1 MLPSLCNGRTESE
14 PPGEFICCR
23 RERADRGVTDMSSI
37 LVLYGTGEG
46 QTAKIA
52 ERIATTISERGH
64 ETSAID
70 VRDRPNSFTLDGYDA
85 VIVGAS
91 IHVGKHQDAVRD
103 FVTENRDA
111 LSGMPTAFFQVSLSS
126 ATEEKHEEVAG
137 YVESFVTET
146 GWHPDRIG
154 QFGGALRFSEY
165 GFLKRLMMKR
175 IAKDLLTE
183 TREPNEDI
191 EFTDWDA
198 VDAFAA
204 DVAAFVEGR
213 LGVTPDD
220 PSDRVA

>member
-1 MLPSLCNGRTESE
+1 
-14 PPGEFICCR
+14 
-23 RERADRGVTDMSSI
+23 VSSV

-52 ERIATTISERGH
+52 ERIAATISERGH

-70 VRDRPNSFTLDGYDA
+70 VRDRPDSFTLEEHDA
-85 VIVGAS
+85 VVVGAS
-91 IHVGKHQDAVRD
+91 IHVGKHQEEVRD

-126 ATEEKHEEVAG
+126 ANEEKREEAAG
-137 YVESFVTET
+137 YVESFITET
-146 GWHPDRIG
+146 QWHPDRIG

-165 GFLKRLMMKR
+165 GFLKRLMMKQ

-183 TREPNEDI
+183 EREPNGDI

-204 DVAAFVEGR
+204 DIAAFVEGR
-213 LGVTPDD
+213 LGVVPDTTGD
-220 PSDRVA
+220 PAA

>member
-1 MLPSLCNGRTESE
+1 
-14 PPGEFICCR
+14 
-23 RERADRGVTDMSSI
+23 VSSFLI
-37 LVLYGTGEG
+37 LYGTGEG

-52 ERIATTISERGH
+52 ERITTTIGERGH
-64 ETSAID
+64 EVSAID
-70 VRDRPNSFTLDGYDA
+70 VGDRPESFTPEEYDA
-85 VIVGAS
+85 VVVGAS
-91 IHVGKHQDAVRD
+91 IHVGKHQDEVRD
-103 FVTENRDA
+103 FVTENRDT

-126 ATEEKHEEVAG
+126 ANEEKHEEAAG
-137 YVESFVTET
+137 YVESFLTDT

-165 GFLKRLMMKR
+165 GFLKRLMMKQ

-183 TREPNEDI
+183 VGKPNGDV

-213 LGVTPDD
+213 LGVAPDMTED
-220 PSDRVA
+220 STA

>member
-1 MLPSLCNGRTESE
+1 
-14 PPGEFICCR
+14 
-23 RERADRGVTDMSSI
+23 VSSFLI
-37 LVLYGTGEG
+37 LYGTGEG

-52 ERIATTISERGH
+52 ERIATTLSERGH
-64 ETSAID
+64 EASATD
-70 VRDRPNSFTLDGYDA
+70 VRDRSDSLSLEAYDA
-85 VIVGAS
+85 VVVGAS
-91 IHVGKHQDAVRD
+91 IHVGKHQDEVRD

-126 ATEEKHEEVAG
+126 ANEEKRQEAAG

-146 GWHPDRIG
+146 GWRPDRIG

-165 GFLKRLMMKR
+165 GFLKRLMMKQ

-183 TREPNEDI
+183 ERKPKGDI

-213 LGVTPDD
+213 LGVAPDTTE
-220 PSDRVA
+220 DRAV

>member
-1 MLPSLCNGRTESE
+1 MRQQTISLVV
-14 PPGEFICCR
+14 I
-23 RERADRGVTDMSSI
+23 
-37 LVLYGTGEG
+37 YGTGEG

-52 ERIATTISERGH
+52 ERIAATVAERGH
-64 ETSAID
+64 DASAMD
-70 VRDRPNSFTLDGYDA
+70 VRDRPDSFTLDEYDA
-85 VIVGAS
+85 VVVGAS
-91 IHVGKHQDAVRD
+91 IHVGKQQAEVRE
-103 FVTENRDA
+103 FVTDNRDA

-126 ATEEKHEEVAG
+126 ANEERREEAAG
-137 YVESFVTET
+137 YVESFLAET

-183 TREPNEDI
+183 RRTPGSDV

-204 DVAAFVEGR
+204 DVAAFVESR
-213 LGVTPDD
+213 LGGVPDTTGD
-220 PSDRVA
+220 SAA